1 MPRRAQPD
9 IDRLR
14 EVWRRSPFHGGLL
27 GIASVALATVAVG
40 AVCAAIAA
48 VVTAL
53 F

>member
-14 EVWRRSPFHGGLL
+14 EFWRRSPFHGGLL

-40 AVCAAIAA
+40 AVCAVVA
-48 VVTAL
+48 VIVTAI